1 MLVDR
6 LQQRRKELGYTI
18 KYVAQ
23 EAKQPERTVS
33 RIFSGETPSPGVDTL
48 YAIAAVLELT
58 LDELVA
64 GTNSVVGGKD
74 YKHLL
79 EENIA
84 LTDEVERLG
93 NELALIRAEN
103 SVLNDKVVVLSA
115 ENDLLRIKLE
125 HKEEI
130 ISLHNYYNK
139 LKSNT

>member
-1 MLVDR
+1 MWLDR
-6 LQQRRKELGYTI
+6 LQQRRKELNYTI
-18 KYVAQ
+18 KHISQ
-23 EAKQPERTVS
+23 ESKLPERTVS
-33 RIFSGETPSPGVDTL
+33 RIFSGETLSPSVDTL

-74 YKHLL
+74 YRHLL
-79 EENIA
+79 EENIT
-84 LTDEVERLG
+84 LTNEVERLSS
-93 NELALIRAEN
+93 ELALINAEN
-103 SVLNDKVVVLSA
+103 SVLKDKVGVLTT

-139 LKSNT
+139 LKSGT